1 MWEVVCG
8 NFLIHCERLCEVK
21 CICVG
26 AGLFSGSTL
35 HSFIAARVG
44 QLRKISLHTGKIR
57 CSMIQKVIWEA
68 GG

>member
-8 NFLIHCERLCEVK
+8 DFLIHCERLCEVK

-26 AGLFSGSTL
+26 AALFSGSL
-35 HSFIAARVG
+35 QCIAARLG